1 MMMKISSTKGFKMS
15 MVFCRGCGKEI
26 HETATMCPHC
36 GYQQSDSPVVGG
48 NKNLW
53 MAVVSS
59 VLSLLCFLNWFEID
73 SWSNDIKVGL
83 WMFSIIA
90 ITLSSVSLSQKHRG
104 KIFNFI
110 SLGVSVMTILMLI
123 GKM

>member
-1 MMMKISSTKGFKMS
+1 MIKKISTTKGFKMS

-36 GYQQSDSPVVGG
+36 GYQHSDSPVVGG

-59 VLSLLCFLNWFEID
+59 VFSLLSFLNWFGID
-73 SWSNDIKVGL
+73 SWSHDIKVGL

-90 ITLSSVSLSQKHRG
+90 IALSALSLSQKHRG

-110 SLGVSVMTILMLI
+110 SIGVSAMTILILI